1 MFLFIIIVYK
11 DFRRKLRDFT
21 VMAMLPP
28 QPKGRHRGYF
38 IYISSSQETDT
49 YIHFMNKG
57 SREAEAT
64 LVEFFCSIPKIKG
77 FLSCCLLKAKSKVNQ
92 LKFSTAV
99 EERKRSISDQQSQ
112 INQGF
117 VTVKPVI
124 TLLVILGISLPFIFK
139 VLTCSQIFALVLLTW
154 SMTVVFH
161 QEVELYCVR
170 VRAIDDIRHFVSC
183 LSSAPF
189 FLCPWPSYII
199 FPAQPGL
206 VTNRLV
212 SSNVWSFCFSMM
224 QCYYLCSFEC
234 SSYNSTVL

>member
-11 DFRRKLRDFT
+11 DFRRKLRAFT

-49 YIHFMNKG
+49 YIHFMNKS

-112 INQGF
+112 INQSL
-117 VTVKPVI
+117 VTVKPLI
-124 TLLVILGISLPFIFK
+124 TLLVFSWN
-139 VLTCSQIFALVLLTW
+139 QFA
-154 SMTVVFH
+154 
-161 QEVELYCVR
+161 
-170 VRAIDDIRHFVSC
+170 IHFQSFDLQPNICFSFVDLINVSC
-183 LSSAPF
+183 ISS
-189 FLCPWPSYII
+189 
-199 FPAQPGL
+199 GG
-206 VTNRLV
+206 
-212 SSNVWSFCFSMM
+212 
-224 QCYYLCSFEC
+224 
-234 SSYNSTVL
+234 